1 LRTDTGKHERTLK
14 DQEGFLYLV
23 HCELKRSVL
32 TRKGDPVSLKLAQD
46 IRLIITVIEGE
57 DFSVLKDMISTSRGK
72 SMSVSQQQTS
82 AVCNCSQ
89 EVDLMKDTIAS
100 LRSEFL
106 LLKQKQV
113 ASEKLHSENNRTL
126 SGSRK

>member
-1 LRTDTGKHERTLK
+1 MRTDTGKHERTLK

-82 AVCNCSQ
+82 AVQ